1 MKITARPVSGKPGTV
16 EVLIDGQVCSSISCR
31 PGSARIS
38 KGQIELLAMIT
49 CSPEADKEVRKNV
62 KREAKDENIG

>member
-1 MKITARPVSGKPGTV
+1 MNITARPVPDKPGTV

-38 KGQIELLAMIT
+38 KGQVELLAKIT
-49 CSPEADKEVRKNV
+49 CSPECGKEVKKAV
-62 KREAKDENIG
+62 KKEVKDENIG